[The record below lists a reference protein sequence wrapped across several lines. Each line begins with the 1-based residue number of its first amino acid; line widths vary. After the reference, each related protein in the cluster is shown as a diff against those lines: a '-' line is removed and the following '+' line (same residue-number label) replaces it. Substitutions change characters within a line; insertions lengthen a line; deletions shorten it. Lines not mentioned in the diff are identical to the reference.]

1 MIEPPVTTKFDLSPE
16 SEPAKADNS
25 SSFGQRLKLERLRRQ
40 LSQQEVATHCG
51 VARTTQNSYEKDK
64 RSPGLDYVQKLGEL
78 GFNLPYLLNAKPPPP
93 SITEGLQATPE
104 ALGNAYRIVDEF
116 CVDSAGNRLPLESRL
131 QFFQLL
137 CMTMHDD
144 CRKDSTMGTLR
155 DAIKKL
161 PAKGSTERKGQSL

>member
-16 SEPAKADNS
+16 LETAKAENS
-25 SSFGQRLKLERLRRQ
+25 SSFGQRLKLERLRLQ

-51 VARTTQNSYEKDK
+51 VARTTQNIYERDG
-64 RSPGLDYVQKLGEL
+64 RSPGLSYVQKLGDL
-78 GFNLPYLLNAKPPPP
+78 GFNLPYLLNAKPTPP
-93 SITEGLQATPE
+93 SITEGLQVTAV

-116 CVDSAGNRLPLESRL
+116 CVDSAGNRFPLESRL

-137 CMTMHDD
+137 CMTMHED
-144 CRKDSTMGTLR
+144 CRKDSTMATLR

-161 PAKGSTERKGQSL
+161 PATGSTERKGQSW

>member
-25 SSFGQRLKLERLRRQ
+25 SSFGRRLK
-40 LSQQEVATHCG
+40 
-51 VARTTQNSYEKDK
+51 YEKDK

-78 GFNLPYLLNAKPPPP
+78 GFNLPYLLNAKPRPP
-93 SITEGLQATPE
+93 SITEGLQATAV

-116 CVDSAGNRLPLESRL
+116 CVDSAGNRFPLESRL
-131 QFFQLL
+131 QCFQLL
-137 CMTMHDD
+137 CMTMHED

-161 PAKGSTERKGQSL
+161 PAKGSTERKGQSW

>member
-1 MIEPPVTTKFDLSPE
+1 MTTKSDLSPQ
-16 SEPAKADNS
+16 SEPANADNS
-25 SSFGQRLKLERLRRQ
+25 SSFGQRLKLERLRLQ

-51 VARTTQNSYEKDK
+51 VARATQNIYEKDK

-78 GFNLPYLLNAKPPPP
+78 GFSLPYLLNAERPPP
-93 SITEGLQATPE
+93 SISEGLQATAV

-116 CVDSAGNRLPLESRL
+116 CVDSAGNRFPLESRL

-137 CMTMHDD
+137 CMTMHED
-144 CRKDSTMGTLR
+144 CRKDSTMATLR

-161 PAKGSTERKGQSL
+161 PATGSPERKGQSL